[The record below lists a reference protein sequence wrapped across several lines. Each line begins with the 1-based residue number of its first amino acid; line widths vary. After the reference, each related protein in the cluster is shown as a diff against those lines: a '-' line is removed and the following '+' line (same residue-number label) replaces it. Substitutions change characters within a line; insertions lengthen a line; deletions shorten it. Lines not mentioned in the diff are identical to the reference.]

1 MADGFNRVMLL
12 GNLGADPE
20 LRYTQNGQPILK
32 FRLATTESYLDANK
46 VRQERT
52 EWHNVV
58 MWGRRGE
65 ALARHLNK
73 GSRIFVEG
81 SLRTSSY
88 EDKEGQKRYRTEV
101 FANDV
106 IFAGGARRGGDE
118 FGPPPGRQGGGGYGG
133 GGGDDFGGPPRR
145 GPEGGGYGGGQ
156 RGGYGGPPAR
166 DDFEPPPDDDFGND
180 DIPF

>member
-1 MADGFNRVMLL
+1 MADGYNRVMLL
-12 GNLGADPE
+12 GNLGADAE
-20 LRYTQNGQPILK
+20 LRYTQSGTPILK
-32 FRLATTESYLDANK
+32 FRLATSESYLDANK

-52 EWHNVV
+52 EWHSVV
-58 MWGRRGE
+58 MWGKRGE

-101 FANDV
+101 FASEIV
-106 IFAGGARRGGDE
+106 FAGGPRQDGGT
-118 FGPPPGRQGGGGYGG
+118 GSQGGYGG
-133 GGGDDFGGPPRR
+133 GYGPPQ
-145 GPEGGGYGGGQ
+145 GGGYSGSGSGRQ
-156 RGGYGGPPAR
+156 RAYGPHANE
-166 DDFEPPPDDDFGND
+166 DFGPPPDDDFGND

>member
-1 MADGFNRVMLL
+1 MADGYNRVFLL
-12 GNLGADPE
+12 GNLGADAE
-20 LRYTQNGQPILK
+20 LRYTPNGQPVLK

-58 MWGRRGE
+58 LWGKRGE

-73 GSRIFVEG
+73 GTRVFVEG

-88 EDKEGQKRYRTEV
+88 EDKDGVKRYRTEV
-101 FANDV
+101 FANDI
-106 IFAGGARRGGDE
+106 IFAGSRNDGAHDGAGGRRTQAPRNVY
-118 FGPPPGRQGGGGYGG
+118 GPHANDFDPPT
-133 GGGDDFGGPPRR
+133 
-145 GPEGGGYGGGQ
+145 
-156 RGGYGGPPAR
+156 
-166 DDFEPPPDDDFGND
+166 DDDFND